1 MKKTTFILIAA
12 IYVASIVIVG
22 VFGLKALNFEQ
33 TVFITDIVLP
43 DKILGQEVN
52 PPTTGTRYT
61 VVLDYE
67 DGLVVPIDFDKE
79 PRDAQGD
86 IKIAI
91 IDDKGFSEDG
101 ATVATLEQGTGGYF
115 LKFVQT
121 GYVILRFEA
130 VDGNKVSKE
139 LMVLVIEKSN

>member
-33 TVFITDIVLP
+33 TVFVTDIVLP
-43 DKILGQEVN
+43 DEILGEKVDA
-52 PPTTGTRYT
+52 TGTRYA
-61 VVLDYE
+61 VVLKYE
-67 DGLVVPIDFDKE
+67 AGLVVPIDFDKE
-79 PRDAQGD
+79 PRDAQGN
-86 IKIAI
+86 IRVTI
-91 IDDKGFSEDG
+91 IDEEGFDEDG
-101 ATVATLEQGTGGYF
+101 ATVATLEQGTGGYL